1 MTSKTNKQYV
11 TYGRSALQRSYSIVM
26 TQVYDD
32 NQAQEETRL
41 VRQSEVTAREL
52 IAEARITLLYT
63 AISHVIIRARAIRF
77 LQFIYLTLAPVLFHR
92 RCWCD
97 NDSFEVERSQRTDLQ
112 WS

>member
-1 MTSKTNKQYV
+1 MMITKPK
-11 TYGRSALQRSYSIVM
+11 
-26 TQVYDD
+26 
-32 NQAQEETRL
+32 TRL
-41 VRQSEVTAREL
+41 VRQSEVTAHEL

-97 NDSFEVERSQRTDLQ
+97 NDSFEVERTDLQ